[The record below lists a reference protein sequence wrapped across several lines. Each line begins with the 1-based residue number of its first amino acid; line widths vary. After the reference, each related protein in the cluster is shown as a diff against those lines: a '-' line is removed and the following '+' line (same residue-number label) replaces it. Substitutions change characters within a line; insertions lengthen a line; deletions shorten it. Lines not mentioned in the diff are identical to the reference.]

1 MISVQILLLVS
12 CLAVTVD
19 NIGMFCCI
27 KRMQDPVN
35 YIKSGKGCKDNKDA
49 SDLLKKD
56 LQRVQDLSDYAKQQG
71 EKIYEYYSGGD
82 YNSDDKISHF
92 VNELK
97 DVVYESV
104 KDTVP
109 LSLNFKQPDNTATI
123 RSVLLCGGKL
133 ASPESAQAHY
143 MANKGQHARKCVGYK
158 DYLNGVPSIDYVRSN
173 YINEVGFSLKVHIGK
188 HKYVD
193 PVEEG
198 SFGRD
203 DYSISKSFASDAG
216 GPAREF
222 IGELFV
228 WGESSWC
235 FNVERDENMVKYN
248 RGNER
253 YFWTTDKDKKD
264 FVIKELICFLIL
276 QSIYVDNLLPWGW
289 PLYFFRIFGNAKDGF
304 WEDSNIGD
312 FISLQE
318 FVDEVKFLCS
328 SKEKIEDV
336 EDVSSKDYRLLKDL
350 ITKFANA
357 KISNVDIR
365 LLQYIVAQYADKD
378 RRMGVYFDPY
388 ECDNVEDLFF
398 YVFKRWISRDFLK
411 EMYMLKKSL
420 QEKAGACVEWLDSGD
435 HDVSYLEKK
444 FVSPVP
450 LPSDV
455 VKRIKEDMK
464 DTHFTDGQVM
474 MNECFYK
481 AIENNAECIKNKEGL
496 SLEQKEA
503 MLKKYGAVLCTYFF
517 GTASLPGGK
526 IRLNSCRKYGYNCG
540 RQLEDVFLS
549 IRTCFLE
556 INLCYSGD
564 GLPPG
569 EKILESFSKSLSLEL
584 LLAEGGRFN
593 KA

>member
-1 MISVQILLLVS
+1 
-12 CLAVTVD
+12 
-19 NIGMFCCI
+19 
-27 KRMQDPVN
+27 
-35 YIKSGKGCKDNKDA
+35 
-49 SDLLKKD
+49 
-56 LQRVQDLSDYAKQQG
+56 
-71 EKIYEYYSGGD
+71 
-82 YNSDDKISHF
+82 
-92 VNELK
+92 
-97 DVVYESV
+97 
-104 KDTVP
+104 
-109 LSLNFKQPDNTATI
+109 
-123 RSVLLCGGKL
+123 
-133 ASPESAQAHY
+133 
-143 MANKGQHARKCVGYK
+143 MANKDQYVRKCLGYE

-173 YINEVGFSLKVHIGK
+173 YINEVGFSRKVHIGK

-203 DYSISKSFASDAG
+203 DYSISESSASDAG

-228 WGESSWC
+228 WGGDSGC
-235 FNVERDENMVKYN
+235 FKVERDENMVKYN

-264 FVIKELICFLIL
+264 FVIEELICFLIL
-276 QSIYVDNLLPWGW
+276 QSIYVGNLLPWGW

-304 WEDSNIGD
+304 WECSNIGD

-336 EDVSSKDYRLLKDL
+336 EDDSSKDYSSLKDL

-365 LLQYIVAQYADKD
+365 LLQYIVAQYADKV
-378 RRMGVYFDPY
+378 RRMGFGFNPY
-388 ECDNVEDLFF
+388 EYDDVEDLFF
-398 YVFKRWISRDFLK
+398 YTFKRWISRDFLK
-411 EMYMLKKSL
+411 EIYMLKKSL
-420 QEKAGACVEWLDSGD
+420 REKAGACGEWLDFGG

-464 DTHFTDGQVM
+464 NEYLTQEKVM

-481 AIENNAECIKNKEGL
+481 AIEDNAEYIKNKEGF

-503 MLKKYGAVLCTYFF
+503 MLKKYGAVLCRYFF
-517 GTASLPGGK
+517 GTESLPEGK
-526 IRLNSCRKYGYNCG
+526 IQLYSCCKYEYNCG
-540 RQLEDVFLS
+540 KQLGDVFLS
-549 IRTCFLE
+549 IRTCFRE
-556 INLCYSGD
+556 ISLCYSGD
-564 GLPPG
+564 VLPSG
-569 EKILESFSKSLSLEL
+569 DEILESFRKQLALEL
-584 LLAEGGRFN
+584 LPAEGGRFN
-593 KA
+593 RA